1 MLHDLWSILI
11 TWLYLKMFPGPT
23 WLSVDVIYCLLP
35 SKTNTSSSFNSIS
48 YVEVKIL
55 RGVYI
60 PPLNH
65 VCIQSSGYE
74 GLSHSQIFK
83 NIQKWLKSRMKLIF
97 RALFFINEFHLKITR
112 PDRFFSCK
120 ILCILFPN
128 WIL

>member
-1 MLHDLWSILI
+1 MLHNLWSILI
-11 TWLYLKMFPGPT
+11 TWIYLKMFPGPT

-48 YVEVKIL
+48 YVEVEIL
-55 RGVYI
+55 QGVYI
-60 PPLNH
+60 PSLNH

-74 GLSHSQIFK
+74 GLSHSSNFQKYSKMAKKSNEIDFLSVVFNKWISSKNNSIRQI
-83 NIQKWLKSRMKLIF
+83 
-97 RALFFINEFHLKITR
+97 
-112 PDRFFSCK
+112 FSCK